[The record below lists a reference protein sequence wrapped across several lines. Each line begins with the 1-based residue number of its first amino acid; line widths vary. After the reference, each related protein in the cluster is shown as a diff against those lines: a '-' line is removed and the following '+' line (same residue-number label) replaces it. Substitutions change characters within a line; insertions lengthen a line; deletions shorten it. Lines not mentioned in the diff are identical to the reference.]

1 MSRLRFAAAAAAI
14 VLVGAAAPPGA
25 APSPPTIPRL
35 DLGLGRT
42 ATSAD
47 VAAWNID
54 VGPDGKDLPSGSG
67 TPAEGARIFTAACA
81 VCHGDHGQG
90 GTAPRLV
97 GGIGTL
103 ATAHPIMTVGSYW
116 PYATTVFDYIRRAM
130 PFTSPQSLTN
140 DQVYAVVAYIL
151 NQSGI
156 VGDNGVMNATT
167 LPAVPM
173 PNRSGFL
180 WVDPRPDVHAA
191 ACMTG
196 CP

>member
-1 MSRLRFAAAAAAI
+1 MSRLWFAAAAAFLLA
-14 VLVGAAAPPGA
+14 GPAGFAASSA
-25 APSPPTIPRL
+25 
-35 DLGLGRT
+35 DLGLGRP

-54 VGPDGKDLPSGSG
+54 VEPDGKDLPPGSG

-81 VCHGDHGQG
+81 ICHGDPGQG

-103 ATAHPIMTVGSYW
+103 ATTDPIKTVGSYW

-130 PFTSPQSLTN
+130 PFTAPQSLTN

-151 NQSGI
+151 DRNGI
-156 VGDNGVMNATT
+156 VGDNGVMNATS
-167 LPAVPM
+167 LPAVQM

-180 WVDPRPDVHAA
+180 WVDPRPDVHAS
-191 ACMTG
+191 ACLTG